1 MGLVN
6 MAMRSQIYE
15 WTNLAPSGTG
25 STLFRRS
32 TDTSVALASGTTV
45 SVFIGGT
52 GYNITKPAETTATQ
66 FVVIEDVACTP
77 DLGTSQT
84 GGLAVGAGTLTSS
97 VTADPADANVLAAQA
112 FTVGVTAGVTTS
124 GSGTGAQ
131 GTMTTAGGAGASSV
145 TDISITVAG
154 DGYAVGDTI
163 TFAAA
168 FLGAGGPV
176 VVTLTA
182 NDIAM
187 IGNGGYTQIR
197 INTTNYFQNPDVT
210 QQDGIPGLASP
221 YPRGVG
227 NILKTFDLYPD
238 IYVLPGQVW
247 DVLYTQGTNSLQANE
262 VQDVVAVFC
271 KYTLYDGPDALI
283 ANKLLELG
291 ITVNPNNV
299 DWYKRTLIE
308 QQSVATV

>member
-1 MGLVN
+1 
-6 MAMRSQIYE
+6 MAMRSQVYE
-15 WTNLAPSGTG
+15 WTNTAPNGTG
-25 STLFRRS
+25 FTLFRRS
-32 TDTSVALASGTTV
+32 TDSACALASGTQL

-77 DLGTSQT
+77 DGPTTQT
-84 GGLAVGAGTLTSS
+84 GGLAVGANSLFTSITTP
-97 VTADPADANVLAAQA
+97 TANANVITAAA
-112 FTVGVTAGVTTS
+112 FTVGITGGVTTS
-124 GSGTGAQ
+124 GAGTGAI
-131 GTMTTAGGAGASSV
+131 GTMTTAGGVGASAV
-145 TDISITVAG
+145 TDLTITTAG
-154 DGYAVGDTI
+154 TGYAVGDTI
-163 TFAAA
+163 SFTAA
-168 FLGAGGPV
+168 FTGAGTTV

-182 NDIAM
+182 DDIGACQ
-187 IGNGGYTQIR
+187 NGGYSQIR
-197 INTTNYFQNPDVT
+197 INTTEYFQNPDVT
-210 QQDGIPGLASP
+210 SQSGIPGLASP
-221 YPRGVG
+221 YPRGIC

-247 DVLYTQGTNSLQANE
+247 DVLYTQGNYSLQSGEA
-262 VQDVVAVFC
+262 QDVVAVFI

-308 QQSVATV
+308 QQSASMMV

>member
-1 MGLVN
+1 

-15 WTNLAPSGTG
+15 WTNLAPNGTG
-25 STLFRRS
+25 STLFRLS
-32 TDTSVALASGTTV
+32 SDDVVGIGNGTTV
-45 SVFIGGT
+45 SIFVGGV

-77 DLGTSQT
+77 DGGTGQT
-84 GGLAVGAGTLTSS
+84 GGLAIGTNTLFSSITS
-97 VTADPADANVLAAQA
+97 DPGDANVLTNQA
-112 FTVGVTAGVTTS
+112 FTVGVTTGVSTS

-145 TDISITVAG
+145 TDLSITVSG
-154 DGYAVGDTI
+154 SGYAVGDTI
-163 TFAAA
+163 SFAAA

-176 VVTLTA
+176 VVTLQA
-182 NDIAM
+182 QDITTLQ
-187 IGNGGYTQIR
+187 NGGSLQIR

-210 QQDGIPGLASP
+210 EQAGVPGLASP
-221 YPRGVG
+221 YPRGTS
-227 NILKTFDLYPD
+227 NLLKTFDLYPD
-238 IYVLPGQVW
+238 IYVLPGQVY
-247 DVLYTQGTNSLQANE
+247 DVLYTQGGYSLQSGE
-262 VQDVVAVFC
+262 FQDVVAAFL

>member
-1 MGLVN
+1 

-15 WTNLAPSGTG
+15 WTNRAPNGQT

-32 TDTSVALASGTTV
+32 TDEVVGITGGAAAQPISIFV
-45 SVFIGGT
+45 GGT

-77 DLGTSQT
+77 DLE
-84 GGLAVGAGTLTSS
+84 
-97 VTADPADANVLAAQA
+97 ADA
-112 FTVGVTAGVTTS
+112 
-124 GSGTGAQ
+124 
-131 GTMTTAGGAGASSV
+131 
-145 TDISITVAG
+145 
-154 DGYAVGDTI
+154 DGQ
-163 TFAAA
+163 
-168 FLGAGGPV
+168 
-176 VVTLTA
+176 
-182 NDIAM
+182 
-187 IGNGGYTQIR
+187 NGGYTQIR

-221 YPRGVG
+221 YPRGV
-227 NILKTFDLYPD
+227 NNVLKTFDLYPD
-238 IYVLPGQVW
+238 IYVLPGQVY
-247 DVLYTQGTNSLQANE
+247 DVLYTQGSQTLTGGAIPGNA
-262 VQDVVAVFC
+262 VDCVAVFL

-308 QQSVATV
+308 QQSVASV

>member
-1 MGLVN
+1 

-15 WTNLAPSGTG
+15 WTNLAPNGTG

-32 TDTSVALASGTTV
+32 TDTTVALTSGTAV

-77 DLGTSQT
+77 DGGANQT
-84 GGLAVGAGTLTSS
+84 GGLVVGTNTLLSSLSVPTPTAATPGTYSGTI
-97 VTADPADANVLAAQA
+97 
-112 FTVGVTAGVTTS
+112 GVTANFTTS
-124 GSGTGAQ
+124 GSGTDGQITVGIA
-131 GTMTTAGGAGASSV
+131 AGGTVDVGTV
-145 TDISITVAG
+145 TVSGT
-154 DGYAVGDTI
+154 GYAVGDTI
-163 TFAAA
+163 TVASAVIG
-168 FLGAGGPV
+168 GAV
-176 VVTLTA
+176 NAVFTLTA
-182 NDIAM
+182 DDIALCQ
-187 IGNGGYTQIR
+187 NGGYTQIR

-221 YPRGVG
+221 YPRGVC

-238 IYVLPGQVW
+238 IYVLPGQVY
-247 DVLYTQGTNSLQANE
+247 DVIYTQGTQNLNQNE
-262 VQDVVAVFC
+262 AQDVVGVFL

-308 QQSVATV
+308 QQSVASV